1 MKGPWVTMI
10 YDREADCWTVR
21 KAGGTYAVH
30 CGECFE
36 IRVGDRGIR
45 CRLELDRNWYVIM
58 REARFNLRSKDIY
71 QVRFV

>member
-1 MKGPWVTMI
+1 M
-10 YDREADCWTVR
+10 
-21 KAGGTYAVH
+21 H